1 MFNATMSPTLTFSAK
16 ILSPSWSAAI
26 FLIRVYRY
34 TRNPMSATF
43 PTKVSTWLDFPRRNW
58 NLFFQL
64 KLYAQNFS
72 IISADISIFQYN
84 YSRMLWEMESAQS
97 SGHLS
102 GFVDKALKL
111 LDLRQVMMEVE
122 TSVMSKVS
130 CTACKVGA
138 GLLQH
143 YIKVGKS
150 DEEIMNS
157 IYQFCVSLNIQS
169 SRVCQGVTLLFGVSF
184 FVNLDFW

>member
-1 MFNATMSPTLTFSAK
+1 MILILINVNWQWCVKIKYFSAR
-16 ILSPSWSAAI
+16 I
-26 FLIRVYRY
+26 
-34 TRNPMSATF
+34 NHC
-43 PTKVSTWLDFPRRNW
+43 
-58 NLFFQL
+58 NLFF
-64 KLYAQNFS
+64 NC
-72 IISADISIFQYN
+72 FQFN
-84 YSRMLWEMESAQS
+84 YSRMLWEMESVQS
-97 SGHLS
+97 TGHLS

-111 LDLRQVMMEVE
+111 LDLKQVMMEVE

-143 YIKVGKS
+143 YIKAGKS

-169 SRVCQGVTLLFGVSF
+169 SRVCQGVTLLFGVSSNSLKSSCENSIRYF
-184 FVNLDFW
+184 SDFQCTV

>member
-1 MFNATMSPTLTFSAK
+1 
-16 ILSPSWSAAI
+16 
-26 FLIRVYRY
+26 
-34 TRNPMSATF
+34 
-43 PTKVSTWLDFPRRNW
+43 
-58 NLFFQL
+58 
-64 KLYAQNFS
+64 
-72 IISADISIFQYN
+72 
-84 YSRMLWEMESAQS
+84 METVQP

-143 YIKVGKS
+143 YIKSGKS
-150 DEEIMNS
+150 DEEIMAS

-169 SRVCQGVTLLFGVSF
+169 PRVCQGVTMLFGVKPGYIFSINRQKYIYIF
-184 FVNLDFW
+184 IN

>member
-1 MFNATMSPTLTFSAK
+1 
-16 ILSPSWSAAI
+16 
-26 FLIRVYRY
+26 
-34 TRNPMSATF
+34 
-43 PTKVSTWLDFPRRNW
+43 
-58 NLFFQL
+58 
-64 KLYAQNFS
+64 
-72 IISADISIFQYN
+72 
-84 YSRMLWEMESAQS
+84 METVQP

-143 YIKVGKS
+143 YIKSGKS
-150 DEEIMNS
+150 DEEIMAS

-169 SRVCQGVTLLFGVSF
+169 PRVCHGVTMLFGVKPEYIFTSINHCKSIYTF
-184 FVNLDFW
+184 LLIKEDKK

>member
-1 MFNATMSPTLTFSAK
+1 
-16 ILSPSWSAAI
+16 
-26 FLIRVYRY
+26 
-34 TRNPMSATF
+34 
-43 PTKVSTWLDFPRRNW
+43 
-58 NLFFQL
+58 
-64 KLYAQNFS
+64 
-72 IISADISIFQYN
+72 
-84 YSRMLWEMESAQS
+84 METVQP

-143 YIKVGKS
+143 YIKIGKS
-150 DEEIMNS
+150 DEEIMAS

-169 SRVCQGVTLLFGVSF
+169 PRVCHGVTLLFGVKEIKRTDKEAANSSVAITSF
-184 FVNLDFW
+184 YDRVDEE

>member
-1 MFNATMSPTLTFSAK
+1 
-16 ILSPSWSAAI
+16 
-26 FLIRVYRY
+26 
-34 TRNPMSATF
+34 
-43 PTKVSTWLDFPRRNW
+43 
-58 NLFFQL
+58 
-64 KLYAQNFS
+64 
-72 IISADISIFQYN
+72 
-84 YSRMLWEMESAQS
+84 MLWDMETVQP

-150 DEEIMNS
+150 DEEIMAS

-169 SRVCQGVTLLFGVSF
+169 ARVCHGVTLLFGVKF
-184 FVNLDFW
+184 TCICIICIIYKIKRDKMMYIICPTFA

>member
-1 MFNATMSPTLTFSAK
+1 VNALIFSLYSY
-16 ILSPSWSAAI
+16 I
-26 FLIRVYRY
+26 
-34 TRNPMSATF
+34 
-43 PTKVSTWLDFPRRNW
+43 WLQF
-58 NLFFQL
+58 
-64 KLYAQNFS
+64 
-72 IISADISIFQYN
+72 N
-84 YSRMLWEMESAQS
+84 YSRMLWDMETVQP

-143 YIKVGKS
+143 YIKSGKS
-150 DEEIMNS
+150 DEEIMAS

-169 SRVCQGVTLLFGVSF
+169 PRVCHGVTMLFGVKPEYIY
-184 FVNLDFW
+184 LY

>member
-1 MFNATMSPTLTFSAK
+1 MHARLSRDRRKKVTRSKACRKRRGKIYLQFSFNNRDVTKRHDTVGARRLAFSA
-16 ILSPSWSAAI
+16 P
-26 FLIRVYRY
+26 YPY
-34 TRNPMSATF
+34 
-43 PTKVSTWLDFPRRNW
+43 
-58 NLFFQL
+58 
-64 KLYAQNFS
+64 
-72 IISADISIFQYN
+72 ISLQYN
-84 YSRMLWEMESAQS
+84 YSRMLWDMETVQP

-143 YIKVGKS
+143 YIKSGKS
-150 DEEIMNS
+150 DEEIMAS

-169 SRVCQGVTLLFGVSF
+169 PRVCQGVTMLFGVKPDTYSSLSTGKKMYIHF
-184 FVNLDFW
+184 C

>member
-1 MFNATMSPTLTFSAK
+1 
-16 ILSPSWSAAI
+16 
-26 FLIRVYRY
+26 
-34 TRNPMSATF
+34 
-43 PTKVSTWLDFPRRNW
+43 
-58 NLFFQL
+58 
-64 KLYAQNFS
+64 
-72 IISADISIFQYN
+72 
-84 YSRMLWEMESAQS
+84 MLWDMETVQP

-143 YIKVGKS
+143 YIKIGKS
-150 DEEIMNS
+150 DEEIMAS

-169 SRVCQGVTLLFGVSF
+169 RRVCHGVTLLFGVKEIECTDKTTNRS
-184 FVNLDFW
+184 VKS

>member
-1 MFNATMSPTLTFSAK
+1 
-16 ILSPSWSAAI
+16 
-26 FLIRVYRY
+26 
-34 TRNPMSATF
+34 
-43 PTKVSTWLDFPRRNW
+43 
-58 NLFFQL
+58 
-64 KLYAQNFS
+64 
-72 IISADISIFQYN
+72 
-84 YSRMLWEMESAQS
+84 MLWDMETIQP

-143 YIKVGKS
+143 YIKNGKS
-150 DEEIMNS
+150 DEEIMAN

-169 SRVCQGVTLLFGVSF
+169 PRVCQGVTMLFGVKSGLYQSLKKNKHKF
-184 FVNLDFW
+184 IFLLNEN

>member
-1 MFNATMSPTLTFSAK
+1 
-16 ILSPSWSAAI
+16 
-26 FLIRVYRY
+26 
-34 TRNPMSATF
+34 
-43 PTKVSTWLDFPRRNW
+43 
-58 NLFFQL
+58 
-64 KLYAQNFS
+64 
-72 IISADISIFQYN
+72 
-84 YSRMLWEMESAQS
+84 MLWDMETVQP

-150 DEEIMNS
+150 DEEIMAS

-169 SRVCQGVTLLFGVSF
+169 PRVCHGVTMLFGVNYIF
-184 FVNLDFW
+184 TLYPHRCKNIYTFLLINDD